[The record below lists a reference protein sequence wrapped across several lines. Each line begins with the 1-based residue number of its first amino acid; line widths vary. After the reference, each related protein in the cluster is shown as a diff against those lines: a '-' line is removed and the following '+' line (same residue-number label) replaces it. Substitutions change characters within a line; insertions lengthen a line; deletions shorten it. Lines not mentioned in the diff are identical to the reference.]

1 MLDARPR
8 IIFLVCHDA
17 PCCSR
22 PPPLSLRPLL
32 FLFDL
37 SSSSSSTSR
46 STLFPFTTRN
56 KKAGN
61 NGNKKTPR
69 EDLASLQS
77 FLSSLPLSP
86 VPRPSSISD
95 NLASS
100 SFTPPSSFLID
111 DGGPPRFYSP
121 IPPREAVEG
130 RSKNASELPL
140 LFFLPGIDGVGLAAA
155 RQWPKLA
162 PLFDLR
168 VMAVPADDRTSLDG
182 LIEIVAAAIEAEGR
196 ENIPQS
202 RPIYLAGESFGA
214 SLALLVAARARG
226 LVDRLLVI
234 NPATSYSRSAWSTIA
249 PLIARAPSPIYGALP
264 LALAPALGNPLSIM
278 SGAVSASWASSPA
291 EAARQL
297 AGGASEL
304 LPQLRALGGAL
315 PAATLEWRLG
325 LIEEAEARLLGR
337 AEGGIEGAGGD
348 DGDLSSKKKKARRP
362 LLNDIKQRTL
372 VIAGGNDTLLPS
384 SEEADRL
391 EKAMPRAK
399 KVLLPSAGHALLQ
412 EGGVDLGSIV
422 VEQGFYS
429 RERRFSNSAPVA
441 AGGVAARPRTRTSG
455 GGAADPV
462 DLPTPKELDNWTE
475 RATSLSRR
483 LTSPVFFSFGGK
495 KGRSGKEDDDET
507 TTSSFS
513 SDQTFVR
520 GLGGIPTDA
529 RPILF
534 IGNHQLMALDM
545 GVLVEELYREKDILM
560 RGLAHPAIF
569 SRGGSDDG
577 DEKGGEDEKK
587 KEGSSSSNASSS
599 SPSSLLPRFP
609 SFFGNNT
616 SGNSEDRSKAPKSA
630 NRFEAFMTEWG
641 AVPVSARNFFKL
653 MSQGE
658 AVLLF
663 PGGAREAYKRRGEDY
678 ALFWPE
684 KSEFVRMVRG
694 ETSPPPFKE
703 RERER
708 EREEGREKIKH
719 EKNSTKHQIKN
730 QTKKQASKFN
740 GIIVPFAAVGCE
752 DSIALALDSDELV
765 NLPVVGPWIAERARA
780 SIPPARRGVSASE
793 DVEGLF
799 LTPLAVPKGLP
810 ERQYFLFREPI
821 QLERSLADDREAA
834 QEVYAKV
841 KREVEDGISWLREK
855 READEYRFAAAR
867 LGYEIAAG
875 SQAPTFD
882 PSEE

>member
-1 MLDARPR
+1 MPKPSSAYGEGDSSASP
-8 IIFLVCHDA
+8 
-17 PCCSR
+17 
-22 PPPLSLRPLL
+22 
-32 FLFDL
+32 
-37 SSSSSSTSR
+37 SSSSSS
-46 STLFPFTTRN
+46 
-56 KKAGN
+56 
-61 NGNKKTPR
+61 
-69 EDLASLQS
+69 
-77 FLSSLPLSP
+77 
-86 VPRPSSISD
+86 
-95 NLASS
+95 SS
-100 SFTPPSSFLID
+100 SSSPPSSFLID

-121 IPPREAVEG
+121 IPPREIVEG
-130 RSKNASELPL
+130 RSKDASELPL

-182 LIEIVAAAIEAEGR
+182 LIEIVAAAIEAEGK

-214 SLALLVAARARG
+214 SLALLVAAKARG

-234 NPATSYSRSAWSTIA
+234 NPATSYSRSAWSSIA
-249 PLIARAPSPIYGALP
+249 PLIARAPSSIYGALP

-278 SGAVSASWASSPA
+278 SGAVSASWTSSPA

-325 LIEEAEARLLGR
+325 LIREAEARLLGR
-337 AEGGIEGAGGD
+337 EGGEGR
-348 DGDLSSKKKKARRP
+348 DGDNGANSLSSSKKTKTRRP

-399 KVLLPSAGHALLQ
+399 KVLLPRAGHALLQ

-429 RERRFSNSAPVA
+429 RERRFSAPETATVSRA
-441 AGGVAARPRTRTSG
+441 RTRTSG

-475 RATSLSRR
+475 RATSLSRK
-483 LTSPVFFSFGGK
+483 LTSPVFFSFAGK
-495 KGRSGKEDDDET
+495 KGKSEEKEGREKEESDET
-507 TTSSFS
+507 ASSS
-513 SDQTFVR
+513 SSSGDQTFAR
-520 GLGGIPTDA
+520 GLDGIPTDA

-569 SRGGSDDG
+569 SASTRGGGNDD
-577 DEKGGEDEKK
+577 DEEKAKGGGGGEAK
-587 KEGSSSSNASSS
+587 KEGSSNNASTSSSS
-599 SPSSLLPRFP
+599 SPSLLPRLP
-609 SFFGNNT
+609 SFLGT
-616 SGNSEDRSKAPKSA
+616 SSSEDKNRAPRSA

-641 AVPVSARNFFKL
+641 AVPVSGRNFFKL
-653 MSQGE
+653 MAQGE

-694 ETSPPPFKE
+694 VFFLSF
-703 RERER
+703 RERDKRR
-708 EREEGREKIKH
+708 EREEGREKIKNK
-719 EKNSTKHQIKN
+719 KNISMTKRGSSLKARKISNAKPSAKPDAAAQKHSPSSSSPNLQ
-730 QTKKQASKFN
+730 QKKQKTKT
-740 GIIVPFAAVGCE
+740 
-752 DSIALALDSDELV
+752 
-765 NLPVVGPWIAERARA
+765 RRA
-780 SIPPARRGVSASE
+780 SSTGPSS
-793 DVEGLF
+793 
-799 LTPLAVPKGLP
+799 PLL
-810 ERQYFLFREPI
+810 L
-821 QLERSLADDREAA
+821 S
-834 QEVYAKV
+834 
-841 KREVEDGISWLREK
+841 
-855 READEYRFAAAR
+855 AAR
-867 LGYEIAAG
+867 
-875 SQAPTFD
+875 T
-882 PSEE
+882 PSP